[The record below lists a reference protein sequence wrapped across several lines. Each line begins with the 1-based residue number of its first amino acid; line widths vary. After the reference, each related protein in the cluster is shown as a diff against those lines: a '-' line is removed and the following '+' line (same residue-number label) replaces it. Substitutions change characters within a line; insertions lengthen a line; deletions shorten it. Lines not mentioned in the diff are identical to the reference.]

1 MKILILIPVW
11 KRNEILE
18 ICIKGIKNL
27 IKQTPQ
33 HQFIPLFILSPEDP
47 EIKANHQL
55 VKKYQTIIYTNKQ
68 IGAKHNAGI
77 NYALKYL
84 EWDYL
89 MNLGSD
95 DIINP
100 QLFSKYYDTLLS
112 QAKPLI
118 AIENLYFFDYYKKQ
132 YYFLP
137 NYNGALPIGGA
148 RLIDR
153 TIIQWL
159 ADHFTNLYDNHI
171 NHGLDSNS
179 YQKIKQ
185 QTGTT
190 PTIPDID
197 RFPALIDIKTN
208 TNINHILEIFKLPHL
223 AKTNHSQITDQ
234 FPELQS
240 ILSAR
245 QKKSY

>member
-33 HQFIPLFILSPEDP
+33 HQFIPLFIISQEDP
-47 EIKANHQL
+47 EIKENYQL
-55 VKKYQTIIYTNKQ
+55 VKNYQTLIFTNKQ

-100 QLFSKYYDTLLS
+100 QLFSKYYDPLLL
-112 QAKPLI
+112 QAKPVI
-118 AIENLYFFDYYKKQ
+118 AIENLYFLDYYKKQ

-153 TIIQWL
+153 TILQWL
-159 ADHFTNLYDNHI
+159 ADHFTNLYDNNI

-185 QTGTT
+185 HTGAT
-190 PTIPDID
+190 PTIPITET
-197 RFPALIDIKTN
+197 FPALIDIKTN
-208 TNINHILEIFKLPHL
+208 TNINHLIHVLNFPNIK
-223 AKTNHSQITDQ
+223 AASQQQITDQ
-234 FPELQS
+234 FPELKT
-240 ILSAR
+240 IIFI
-245 QKKSY
+245 